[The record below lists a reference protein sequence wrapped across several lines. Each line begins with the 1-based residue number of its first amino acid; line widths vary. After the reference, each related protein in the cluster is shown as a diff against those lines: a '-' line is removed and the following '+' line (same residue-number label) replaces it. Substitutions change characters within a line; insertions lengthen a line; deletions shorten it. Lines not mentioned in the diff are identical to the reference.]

1 MKKIDELV
9 LKLKGWKEE
18 GEEINGEKEKL
29 IKVLEEI
36 GKKIQAQDRSKVDM
50 QTIKHILSDIEG
62 VNSKTT
68 GFIEDVDEL
77 IKKVSAALD
86 DWNKFAEEHG
96 EKTNLI

>member
-1 MKKIDELV
+1 LKKIDELV